1 MITKTV
7 DKKNLVYDLIVKP
20 TELKELIADIK
31 SNFNNKSIQ
40 IVVSK
45 K

>member
-7 DKKNLVYDLIVKP
+7 DKKNVVYDLIAQP
-20 TELKELIADIK
+20 AELKELIADIK
-31 SNFNNKSIQ
+31 SNFANKSIQ